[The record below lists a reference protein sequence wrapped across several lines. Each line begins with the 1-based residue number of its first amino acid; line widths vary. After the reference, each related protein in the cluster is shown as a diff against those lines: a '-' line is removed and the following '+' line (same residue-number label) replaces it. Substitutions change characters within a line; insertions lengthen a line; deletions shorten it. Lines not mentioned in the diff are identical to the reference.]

1 MDIRLEGYAIHL
13 RMVVARATI
22 PPPLKAGC
30 AKVAAKAQVAEHGD
44 PAPMD
49 VHFLTA
55 CRVDRGLVPLQ
66 LSMQQVDLPARLGHL
81 YDGLGVTQS
90 T

>member
-1 MDIRLEGYAIHL
+1 MGITHVDKILSEERI
-13 RMVVARATI
+13 
-22 PPPLKAGC
+22 
-30 AKVAAKAQVAEHGD
+30 D